1 MSTPNDAGRLDAE
14 ALYAL
19 YEAHRE
25 DDPRAGVAAF
35 EQICL
40 DNQRWGL
47 AYDLL
52 ARLLEAAGEDERAY
66 EAFRTGMEI
75 GLRSRRLGRELK
87 ADLVLKVINF
97 CLRRGWD
104 RRARAHL
111 QDLVDFAP
119 RHPLVGALR
128 ARMAEGD
135 AGEVV
140 ADHVSKRREVQGFL
154 RRARDAFEREDF
166 AEARALYHSAL
177 ERDDR
182 CTNAY
187 IFLAQTYA
195 QLPSAERTEGVVF
208 YEQLAEA
215 QPGWGLGLNLLGQLY
230 EAAGR
235 LEDAYTVLE
244 RAAELSDTSPT
255 LEVGRKVDLRLRLAD
270 FCEAHGWPARVE
282 HQLGRV
288 ARLAP
293 DHPRVAGRA
302 PPDDTDA
309 LLAPARAADAPA
321 ERVRLYVEVIERAPR
336 CRAAYVELAALCRD
350 AGDHLDEGLDVFE
363 QVVARA
369 PRWGLAWKLLGQLHT
384 DAGNDERA
392 YDALHRATE
401 LGLQSDRLS
410 DQLKADNLL
419 ALVDFCNQRQWYDR
433 ALEQVD
439 RLLELQPDHPAGR
452 ALRGLLILQVDA
464 D

>member
-25 DDPRAGVAAF
+25 DDPRAGVTAF

-66 EAFRTGMEI
+66 EAFRTGMDI

-97 CLRRGWD
+97 CLRRGWE
-104 RRARAHL
+104 RRARTHL

-119 RHPLVGALR
+119 RHPLVAALR

-135 AGEVV
+135 ASAVV
-140 ADHVSKRREVQGFL
+140 ADHVSKRREVQGLL
-154 RRARDAFEREDF
+154 RRARDAFEGAAYD
-166 AEARALYHSAL
+166 EARALYHRAL

-195 QLPSAERTEGVVF
+195 QLPQAQRAEGVRF

-255 LEVGRKVDLRLRLAD
+255 LDVARKVDLRLRLAD
-270 FCEAHGWPARVE
+270 FCDAHGWPARVE
-282 HQLGRV
+282 HQLARV

-293 DHPRVAGRA
+293 DHPRVADRA

-321 ERVRLYVEVIERAPR
+321 ERLRLYAEVIERAPR
-336 CRAAYVELAALCRD
+336 CRAAYVELASLCR
-350 AGDHLDEGLDVFE
+350 AEADHLEDGLDVFE

-392 YDALHRATE
+392 YDALHRATD

-433 ALEQVD
+433 ALEHVE

-452 ALRGLLILQVDA
+452 ALRGLLVLQVDR